1 MNAVASEDLGAA
13 GRDGMGAMPDDRAPV
28 ALPGAALRLQ
38 REQLGLTVGAIAQA
52 TRFSPAQIE
61 ALECDDYQRLPG
73 LTMVRGFVR
82 SYAKYVHM
90 DPLPLLAMMDVVAPV
105 TVMSVRP
112 PSDLGVAQSAN
123 GRMGMLL
130 KRLVAIGLVLLLVWV
145 AYGVYGVVSQQ
156 RVTGA
161 AEVQTG
167 QRPEAKAAAT
177 TSSPAPMASVAPVVP
192 VSAMQGAIVS
202 ADKPSSSPAVDG
214 AAWPHEGVAMATGGG
229 VGAQG
234 ASPVIASAL
243 PQAIAQ
249 PVLSLTFDGK
259 SWVEVRDAA
268 NNVVLSGEFAAG
280 TVRKVEGKL
289 PFQVW
294 VGQAPAVR
302 VSLGERRIDLQPYA
316 RAGVARLTV
325 Q

>member
-13 GRDGMGAMPDDRAPV
+13 GPDGMGAAPDTPV
-28 ALPGAALRLQ
+28 ALPGAALRLR

-52 TRFSPAQIE
+52 TRFSPAQVE
-61 ALECDDYQRLPG
+61 ALECDDYPRLPG
-73 LTMVRGFVR
+73 LTTARGFVR

-105 TVMSVRP
+105 TAMSVRP
-112 PSDLGVAQSAN
+112 PSNLGVAQSAN
-123 GRMGMLL
+123 GRMGVLP
-130 KRLVAIGLVLLLVWV
+130 KRLAAIGLVLLLVWV
-145 AYGVYGVVSQQ
+145 AYGAYVVMGRQ
-156 RVTGA
+156 RATGA
-161 AEVQTG
+161 AEVQAG

-177 TSSPAPMASVAPVVP
+177 ASSPASSASVAPVVP
-192 VSAMQGAIVS
+192 VPALQGTAVS

-214 AAWPHEGVAMATGGG
+214 AAWPHEGVAMATGEG

-234 ASPVIASAL
+234 ASPVVASAL

-249 PVLSLTFDGK
+249 PVLSLAFDGR
-259 SWVEVRDAA
+259 SWVEVRDAT
-268 NNVVLSGEFAAG
+268 NKVVLSGEFAAG
-280 TVRKVEGKL
+280 TVRNVEGKL
-289 PFQVW
+289 PFHVW

>member
-13 GRDGMGAMPDDRAPV
+13 GPDGMGTAPDTPV
-28 ALPGAALRLQ
+28 ALPGAALRLR

-52 TRFSPAQIE
+52 TRFSPAQVE
-61 ALECDDYQRLPG
+61 ALECDDYPRLPG
-73 LTMVRGFVR
+73 LTTARGFVR

-105 TVMSVRP
+105 TAMSVRP
-112 PSDLGVAQSAN
+112 PSNLGVAQSAN
-123 GRMGMLL
+123 GRMGVLP
-130 KRLVAIGLVLLLVWV
+130 KRLAAIGLVLLLVWV
-145 AYGVYGVVSQQ
+145 AYGAYVVMGRQ
-156 RVTGA
+156 RATGA
-161 AEVQTG
+161 AEVQAG

-177 TSSPAPMASVAPVVP
+177 ASSPASPASVAPVVP
-192 VSAMQGAIVS
+192 VPALQGTAVS

-214 AAWPHEGVAMATGGG
+214 AAWPHEGVAMATGEG

-234 ASPVIASAL
+234 ASPVVASAL

-249 PVLSLTFDGK
+249 PVLSLAFDGR
-259 SWVEVRDAA
+259 SWVEVRDAT
-268 NNVVLSGEFAAG
+268 NKVVLSGEFAAG
-280 TVRKVEGKL
+280 TVRNVEGKL
-289 PFQVW
+289 PFHVW

>member
-177 TSSPAPMASVAPVVP
+177 TSSPAPLASVAPVVP

>member
-13 GRDGMGAMPDDRAPV
+13 GRDGMGATPDDRAPV

-177 TSSPAPMASVAPVVP
+177 TSSPAPLASVAPVVP

>member
-13 GRDGMGAMPDDRAPV
+13 GRDGMGATPDDRAPV

-90 DPLPLLAMMDVVAPV
+90 DPLPLLAMLDVVAPV

-145 AYGVYGVVSQQ
+145 AYGAYGVVSQQ

-177 TSSPAPMASVAPVVP
+177 TSSPAPLASVAPVVP

-202 ADKPSSSPAVDG
+202 ADKPSSRPAVDG
-214 AAWPHEGVAMATGGG
+214 AAWPHEGVVMATGEG

-249 PVLSLTFDGK
+249 PVLSLTFDGR

-268 NNVVLSGEFAAG
+268 NKVVLSGEFAAG